1 MTLTEAVHHIDNPE
15 RPYAVRMTATVQV
28 MARSQAEAER
38 LVADLVHGAVLRL
51 DVDFAELLNGDEE

>member
-38 LVADLVHGAVLRL
+38 LAADLVHGALRL
-51 DVDFAELLNGDEE
+51 DVDFAELLNGEDE